1 MSTFF
6 TYKNQLPN
14 DVAVGTFTTE
24 HWLVLLIIAIAIM
37 FTIKKIKR
45 ESPATRDKFIKII
58 AWSVLVLELIRMVW
72 IVMIGNAE
80 ILPVALLPLH
90 LCGLM
95 AIFIPLAVYTK
106 NNVLIEFVYI
116 GGLAG
121 AGMAL
126 LTPDVAMYPL
136 LSLQYLQSMIIHAF
150 IFLSGLYFIVVENYR
165 PNIKN
170 VFKVLGLFALLALL
184 VTPVNIMLAHQQAN
198 YFFLMYGIEDTILHT
213 IDQNTTHVGYLMTLA
228 SIVIAFV
235 MIMYMPFVK
244 MQKKTL

>member
-1 MSTFF
+1 MNTFF
-6 TYKNQLPN
+6 TYKDQLPKY
-14 DVAVGTFTTE
+14 VAVGTFTTE
-24 HWLVLLIIAIAIM
+24 HLLVLLIIVISII

-45 ESPATRDKFIKII
+45 ESPATRDKFIKFI
-58 AWSVLVLELIRMVW
+58 AWSVLVLEIIRMVW
-72 IVMIGNAE
+72 IVMIGNSE

-106 NNVLIEFVYI
+106 NEILIEFVYI

-170 VFKVLGLFALLALL
+170 VFKVLALFALLALL
-184 VTPVNIMLAHQQAN
+184 VTPINMLLAHQQAN
-198 YFFLMYGIEDTILHT
+198 YFFLMYGIENTILHT
-213 IDQNTTHVGYLMTLA
+213 IDQNTTHAGYLMTLA
-228 SIVIAFV
+228 TIVIVFV
-235 MIMYMPFVK
+235 MIMYVPFVK
-244 MQKKTL
+244 FNKKAS